1 MPLPRGLLLALLTA
15 LAPAPAGAVLLFPPI
30 ADAQGSLRVSC
41 LPSGGPDPAF
51 EKTGVTAEVAS
62 LACDVSGQAGA
73 AGFQQLASSQTTL
86 TRIVG
91 AVTGTRVPEPT
102 ADARARTEFFL
113 SDPADAISLGTR
125 STTGAASVDGFMRIN
140 QVATPPAAAAAIPII
155 VRSAGSTSLT
165 STFGGSLAFVRSTL
179 SAPDGSVL
187 IDVSAANGNGFQIV
201 RSITMEVG
209 ALHRFE
215 IAATCATSAGRNA
228 FSGQVVLANDCQA
241 IVDPSFALDQ
251 ATFDAMM
258 GAASFPLTD
267 YFAVD
272 LSANILAA
280 VPEPSALALLALGA
294 MGLAARGRH
303 ARRTLR
309 S

>member
-1 MPLPRGLLLALLTA
+1 MPLPRGLLLALVTA

-41 LPSGGPDPAF
+41 LASGGPDPAF
-51 EKTGVTAEVAS
+51 EKTGVTADVAS
-62 LACDVSGQAGA
+62 LACDVAGQAGA
-73 AGFQQLASSQTTL
+73 VGYQQLAASQTTL

-113 SDPADAISLGTR
+113 SDPSGAIGLATR
-125 STTGAASVDGFMRIN
+125 STVGAASVAGFMRIN
-140 QVATPPAAAAAIPII
+140 QVATPPAAAAAIPIL

-179 SAPDGSVL
+179 SSPDGSVL
-187 IDVSAANGNGFQIV
+187 IDASAANGNGFQIA

-215 IAATCATSAGRNA
+215 IAATCASSAGSNP
-228 FSGQVVLANDCQA
+228 FSGQVVLVNDCQA

-251 ATFDAMM
+251 AAFDAMM
-258 GAASFPLTD
+258 GAASFPLAD
-267 YFAVD
+267 FFAVD

-280 VPEPSALALLALGA
+280 VPEPSALALVGLGA
-294 MGLAARGRH
+294 LALAARGRRT
-303 ARRTLR
+303 RR